1 MLANLRDGEQAVIE
15 SVLGGSQMQ
24 ARLEN
29 MGLRPGKTVT
39 KLSAMPS
46 GGPVMV
52 ECGGSRIALGRQI
65 AQSVLVRSAGLSAQ
79 AGTDRDA

>member
-1 MLANLRDGEQAVIE
+1 MIE
-15 SVLGGSQMQ
+15 SVLGGPQMQ
-24 ARLEN
+24 TRLEN

-65 AQSVLVRSAGLSAQ
+65 AHHVRVRRAGQ
-79 AGTDRDA
+79 ATGPGTDRDV